1 MSIKLLIAGSQS
13 FTDYERFKVY
23 VNKFIQG
30 LDKKEITIIEGG
42 AKGTDR
48 MAREFAI
55 ENNIPYIT
63 MEADW
68 DTHGKAAGM
77 IRNRQMGEKATHAIL
92 FWDGESPGTR
102 NMISICEELNVTL
115 RIVKVKKNGS

>member
-1 MSIKLLIAGSQS
+1 M
-13 FTDYERFKVY
+13 
-23 VNKFIQG
+23 NKFIQG

-48 MAREFAI
+48 MAREYAI
-55 ENNIPYIT
+55 ENNIQYIT

-68 DTHGKAAGM
+68 DTNGKAAGM

-102 NMISICEELNVTL
+102 NMINICEELNITL
-115 RIVKVKKNGS
+115 RIVKVKRNGS